1 MGGFSV
7 SKNGDTNAQRRSQ
20 RVMLKVSLVVLAQ
33 GPDNRM
39 ISEETRTVTV
49 SAHGALV
56 LMTAKVSVGQLLT
69 LRNSTTEEEVLC
81 RVAYVNPHVG
91 EKKEVGLDF
100 MKPCPRSWRISFPP
114 QASCKPLI
122 LQ

>member
-1 MGGFSV
+1 
-7 SKNGDTNAQRRSQ
+7 
-20 RVMLKVSLVVLAQ
+20 
-33 GPDNRM
+33 M

-100 MKPCPRSWRISFPP
+100 MKPCPRFWRISFPP